1 MNGKSLSYLVAGA
14 VLSVLVLIMF
24 MGLKVATPTA
34 MSLEVHW
41 IVYSILPLVLFLFA
55 GGVINVF
62 KGFGVEIGLK
72 LDETVQQHLPNL
84 LETKLD
90 RRMLL
95 DVGRFRKGPRRE
107 LDMLDAETANKTR
120 ILTILVG
127 RNHTRYDLQVLW
139 STCVHFQIC
148 SSSN

>member
-90 RRMLL
+90 RRMLWESRL
-95 DVGRFRKGPRRE
+95 
-107 LDMLDAETANKTR
+107 
-120 ILTILVG
+120 
-127 RNHTRYDLQVLW
+127 
-139 STCVHFQIC
+139 
-148 SSSN
+148 SSP